1 MATTPMGK
9 GWESIADQS
18 IFGRKVKEQTNLS
31 RSKNPWMDKLD
42 PEENIFEFGLE
53 DRGGFG
59 HIVDVLRED
68 LAAGRIRPEQLNKV
82 SMEQAVRRTAE
93 YDQEMAK
100 RMAES
105 KIKAT
110 EGMPVYKDY
119 GDEGYQW
126 IELAAPDSNKFEE
139 SIRHLE
145 SNPKEWKKAVE
156 EFRENRQKNLET
168 ALKYEGD
175 TMGHCVGG
183 YCPDVL
189 AGRSRIFS
197 LRDAKGEPHVTV
209 EVEPGH
215 PLEGHKNLNS
225 AEKQE
230 LHNQVV
236 AQHYGGR
243 EPDLTNV
250 FSDLANYEKNPYFQ
264 KISEAYINKY
274 GVPAPSIQQIKGKQ
288 NRAPKEEY
296 LPFVQDFVKSGNWSS
311 VNELQ
316 NAGLKVYKGNDGIKY
331 VTPEE
336 YNIELQKEL
345 GLLPPEEGMA
355 GGGLIGKL
363 SKAAKAANK
372 VMPTAHIGLEAPSII
387 IPSKVSNIKEAVRQS
402 KGDFGAR
409 RVERAADEIPNLE
422 QMYREEALRQ
432 AFTGDNAKGLM
443 TINPADFERYATP
456 LMPREKPWPG
466 TGPKK
471 ENLPTDEYVNYL
483 AGIDEYHDVP
493 FLEINKQE
501 YGLPLVPF
509 ISGHEGRHRNRAM
522 AKRGE
527 KAGLVQLLPRSE
539 LREPFPRRSQEEYLQ
554 ALRDEMEMTGNVV
567 VPQPNIFTPSASERP
582 AIDLPDIY
590 AKGGEV
596 NGLKNALNNLLRTDK
611 PEAHMALGGITNVAK
626 VAGKAA
632 KAPAVIPNLLR
643 KSTASEIGREERALR
658 QAAAQAEEARVAAAK
673 QTPVP
678 VGYVTHTEKAL
689 NPHVGFRF
697 EADQPVGI
705 KPSPKLDVGA
715 LERAHKGASMLAL
728 PWDSTSRN
736 VRVSGVSGE
745 KLAHDIWTHGG
756 IPYSSDEEHLLENIG
771 GASGRSIANRI
782 QGRELNARAENK
794 LLGGTGEILH
804 AVNTMGSGGEN
815 YALPSSE
822 FIFDL
827 INRRVSNGQL
837 TFKQVEELSDEVRNW
852 VNPRTK
858 KQPFK
863 NWAGF
868 ISRDGAEQMYT
879 GEGLN
884 GPTGDLRKVIADKMV
899 YKKKKQ
905 ELLDFNA
912 EDLINAITHEPLRG
926 VDRGYIGGNLLSN
939 VETSPMK
946 LSKATEFPWLNPYDT
961 NFSATHVGQL
971 EDLVP
976 IRAVM
981 SRKIAPIEQEFL
993 AKQAA
998 KKDGKPYTPDSLE
1011 GSAISALEKRKDNVA
1026 QFMDSRFFQDLN
1038 DYMEALNKPLEKKK
1052 GGLAQT
1058 KKVKRHGNT
1067 VPH

>member
-1 MATTPMGK
+1 M
-9 GWESIADQS
+9 
-18 IFGRKVKEQTNLS
+18 
-31 RSKNPWMDKLD
+31 
-42 PEENIFEFGLE
+42 
-53 DRGGFG
+53 
-59 HIVDVLRED
+59 
-68 LAAGRIRPEQLNKV
+68 
-82 SMEQAVRRTAE
+82 
-93 YDQEMAK
+93 
-100 RMAES
+100 
-105 KIKAT
+105 
-110 EGMPVYKDY
+110 
-119 GDEGYQW
+119 
-126 IELAAPDSNKFEE
+126 
-139 SIRHLE
+139 
-145 SNPKEWKKAVE
+145 
-156 EFRENRQKNLET
+156 
-168 ALKYEGD
+168 
-175 TMGHCVGG
+175 
-183 YCPDVL
+183 
-189 AGRSRIFS
+189 
-197 LRDAKGEPHVTV
+197 
-209 EVEPGH
+209 
-215 PLEGHKNLNS
+215 
-225 AEKQE
+225 
-230 LHNQVV
+230 
-236 AQHYGGR
+236 
-243 EPDLTNV
+243 
-250 FSDLANYEKNPYFQ
+250 
-264 KISEAYINKY
+264 
-274 GVPAPSIQQIKGKQ
+274 
-288 NRAPKEEY
+288 
-296 LPFVQDFVKSGNWSS
+296 
-311 VNELQ
+311 
-316 NAGLKVYKGNDGIKY
+316 
-331 VTPEE
+331 
-336 YNIELQKEL
+336 
-345 GLLPPEEGMA
+345 
-355 GGGLIGKL
+355 
-363 SKAAKAANK
+363 
-372 VMPTAHIGLEAPSII
+372 
-387 IPSKVSNIKEAVRQS
+387 
-402 KGDFGAR
+402 
-409 RVERAADEIPNLE
+409 
-422 QMYREEALRQ
+422 
-432 AFTGDNAKGLM
+432 
-443 TINPADFERYATP
+443 
-456 LMPREKPWPG
+456 
-466 TGPKK
+466 
-471 ENLPTDEYVNYL
+471 
-483 AGIDEYHDVP
+483 
-493 FLEINKQE
+493 
-501 YGLPLVPF
+501 
-509 ISGHEGRHRNRAM
+509 
-522 AKRGE
+522 
-527 KAGLVQLLPRSE
+527 
-539 LREPFPRRSQEEYLQ
+539 
-554 ALRDEMEMTGNVV
+554 
-567 VPQPNIFTPSASERP
+567 
-582 AIDLPDIY
+582 
-590 AKGGEV
+590 
-596 NGLKNALNNLLRTDK
+596 
-611 PEAHMALGGITNVAK
+611 AK

-822 FIFDL
+822 FIFDV

-837 TFKQVEELSDEVRNW
+837 TFKQAEELSDEVRNW